1 MLTPPGRQGWRILL
15 LLLILFAALGAT
27 PSASGQAAGVYARV
41 PLNAPS
47 ASGSENHSAR
57 LEILD
62 EDRRWLWRRRNLRVG
77 VSGPDNPPFD
87 LLGNGDRFEGVSAE
101 YLALLAE
108 WLRLDIRV
116 VSYPDR
122 ASALEGLRQGEVD
135 LLTTATPQEGRL
147 PGLARTQPY
156 AEDQPVLIRR
166 ADLPK
171 VDGEQGTI
179 LAIPDGYASEASD
192 LSTIDGHRLVP
203 QPSLLTAMA
212 ALVLG
217 EADAVL
223 ANGDAVASQLGQ
235 SPLEGHEQVTFLAP
249 RVEGLGFLLREEEPR
264 LLALINGALAAV
276 PAPWRAEVRATWA
289 RGAARL
295 NEAATVPLEPTQQR
309 WIKAHPEVRVGYLRD
324 FAPLTFMSEKGE
336 FQGLAADLLAR
347 IAQRT
352 GLRLRPVGYDT
363 HASLMAALEGG
374 QVDMAASMA
383 RDAAE
388 QAGLQSSR
396 SWLNAVPVMITA
408 ADAPS
413 ARLDA
418 LAGQGVAV
426 PAALG
431 LVTESAQRW
440 PGVRWVQSDTARHA
454 LESVMS
460 GEVKGAVVPYL
471 QAQAALAG
479 AAGKSLRIGAPLAV
493 PPRRYGF
500 AVSAGHAP
508 LLTVLDAALASI
520 GPASLA
526 DLSRRWR
533 GEIHVGALGS
543 NESRWVMPAFG
554 IAGVML
560 GLAVIWIR
568 LLKRQVCRRRRAEQ
582 ALKDQLEF
590 MRVMIDGT
598 PHPVY
603 VRDREGRL
611 LDCNVSYLQAL
622 GVSQEEVVGQK
633 VTRIPLT
640 EAQAREYETLYQK
653 VIRDGEPI
661 VEDRHLHL
669 QSGRR
674 MTVLHWMLP
683 YRASNGSIVGLIG
696 GWIDITERQRLYDA
710 LEAAKEEADSANR
723 AKSRFLAAASHE
735 IRTPMNAVLGM
746 LELAL
751 RKAETGELDTLA
763 LRVASESASSL
774 LELLS
779 DILDISRI
787 EAGHL
792 TLNPRPVQVNALARQ
807 VVQLYQ
813 VRAREKNLALRLEV
827 QSDMA
832 WGVLLDPLRFQQV
845 LGNLLSNAIKF
856 TREGSV
862 RVRLVGEA
870 TASELTVRLVV
881 EDTGIGI
888 PQADLQRLCQPY
900 QQAGNHQLSGRAG
913 AGLGLSITHHLC
925 RIMGGQLS
933 LHSREGEG
941 TRVEAMMR
949 LPICEVI
956 APEPVAASPSAPQ
969 ASLCILVVD
978 DHEPNRLLLA
988 QQLSY
993 LGHRVVVAADGAQG
1007 LREWCGRGGFDAV
1020 ICDCEMPGL
1029 DGYDLARAIRL
1040 EEQRKGLP
1048 RCRLLAYTAD
1058 VASVPRA
1065 RCREVGFDDCLTKPL
1080 GLDSL
1085 AAALA
1090 PRSEDP
1096 AGDAQPQASAQGA
1109 EALLA
1114 LAGGCASSARRLRES
1129 LLKALQQDEQRL
1141 RTLPAAC
1148 PEIDDVVHRV
1158 KGGARIV
1165 GAAALVECCE
1175 AVERNERPVEAL
1187 LMEMEALQRQLRQM
1201 RFSQGSASE
1210 PQVPLGLSPATQ
1222 PKPAA

>member
-1 MLTPPGRQGWRILL
+1 MLKPPGRQGWRILL
-15 LLLILFAALGAT
+15 LLFILIAGLAAT
-27 PSASGQAAGVYARV
+27 PSASGQAATVYAR
-41 PLNAPS
+41 L
-47 ASGSENHSAR
+47 
-57 LEILD
+57 
-62 EDRRWLWRRRNLRVG
+62 
-77 VSGPDNPPFD
+77 
-87 LLGNGDRFEGVSAE
+87 
-101 YLALLAE
+101 
-108 WLRLDIRV
+108 
-116 VSYPDR
+116 
-122 ASALEGLRQGEVD
+122 Q
-135 LLTTATPQEGRL
+135 
-147 PGLARTQPY
+147 
-156 AEDQPVLIRR
+156 
-166 ADLPK
+166 
-171 VDGEQGTI
+171 
-179 LAIPDGYASEASD
+179 
-192 LSTIDGHRLVP
+192 
-203 QPSLLTAMA
+203 TAMA
-212 ALVLG
+212 VLALG

-223 ANGDAVASQLGQ
+223 ASGDAGAARLGQ
-235 SPLEGHEQVTFLAP
+235 SPPEGHERATFLAP
-249 RVEGLGFLLREEEPR
+249 VGPLG
-264 LLALINGALAAV
+264 AS
-276 PAPWRAEVRATWA
+276 
-289 RGAARL
+289 
-295 NEAATVPLEPTQQR
+295 EA
-309 WIKAHPEVRVGYLRD
+309 
-324 FAPLTFMSEKGE
+324 
-336 FQGLAADLLAR
+336 
-347 IAQRT
+347 
-352 GLRLRPVGYDT
+352 
-363 HASLMAALEGG
+363 
-374 QVDMAASMA
+374 
-383 RDAAE
+383 
-388 QAGLQSSR
+388 
-396 SWLNAVPVMITA
+396 
-408 ADAPS
+408 
-413 ARLDA
+413 
-418 LAGQGVAV
+418 
-426 PAALG
+426 
-431 LVTESAQRW
+431 
-440 PGVRWVQSDTARHA
+440 RWVA
-454 LESVMS
+454 
-460 GEVKGAVVPYL
+460 
-471 QAQAALAG
+471 
-479 AAGKSLRIGAPLAV
+479 
-493 PPRRYGF
+493 
-500 AVSAGHAP
+500 
-508 LLTVLDAALASI
+508 
-520 GPASLA
+520 
-526 DLSRRWR
+526 
-533 GEIHVGALGS
+533 
-543 NESRWVMPAFG
+543 PAFG
-554 IAGVML
+554 VAGIML
-560 GLAVIWIR
+560 GLALLWIH
-568 LLKRQVCRRRRAEQ
+568 LLKRQVYKRRQAEQ

-611 LDCNVSYLQAL
+611 LNCNASYLQAL
-622 GVSQEEVVGQK
+622 GVSYKEVVGQA

-792 TLNPRPVQVNALARQ
+792 TLNPRPVQVDALARQ

-813 VRAREKNLALRLEV
+813 VRARERKLALRLEA

-856 TREGSV
+856 TREGGV
-862 RVRLVGEA
+862 RVRLAGEA

-888 PQADLQRLCQPY
+888 PQGDLQRLCQPY

-941 TRVEAMMR
+941 TRVEALMR

-956 APEPVAASPSAPQ
+956 APEPASASPSVAQ
-969 ASLCILVVD
+969 ASLNILVVD

-993 LGHRVVVAADGAQG
+993 LGHRVVVAGDGAQG
-1007 LREWCGRGGFDAV
+1007 LREWCGRGRFDAV

-1040 EEQRKGLP
+1040 EEHRKGLT

-1058 VASVPRA
+1058 VGGAPRA

-1090 PRSEDP
+1090 PRSDDSRADP
-1096 AGDAQPQASAQGA
+1096 QAQASAQGA

-1114 LAGGCASSARRLRES
+1114 LAGGCAASARRLRES

-1141 RTLPAAC
+1141 RTLPAVC
-1148 PEIDDVVHRV
+1148 PEIDDVVHRI

-1165 GAAALVECCE
+1165 GAVALVKCCE
-1175 AVERNERPVEAL
+1175 AVERDERPVEEL

-1201 RFSQGSASE
+1201 RFSPASTGE
-1210 PQVPLGLSPATQ
+1210 PQAPSGPSPATQ